1 MARTIFMLDLDA
13 FFCSVEE
20 IYDYSLKNIPFAIA
34 NVTENGLISESHS
47 IISTSNYEARKFGVK
62 SAMHVYDAIKLCKNL
77 KLIPV
82 NMERYVDASKRFIN
96 LIASTYTNKYEQT
109 SIDDYYLD
117 VTELLPMY
125 HNNPLIL
132 AAQIQDLVYK
142 RLQLSVSIGISNI
155 KSLAKIACDFN
166 KPHGISTLY
175 PSEIPT
181 KLFNLPIDKINGV
194 GKKRIIQFHN
204 LGIRKVV
211 DFYNYKDHKKL
222 KSIFGSFY
230 NHLMDLINVSIE
242 NDDCVIDKYNEFKQ
256 ISRTHTYSLASA
268 DFDELKVKLR
278 NVVQDLVDEID
289 FSQIKPKQVTL
300 KLRYEKH
307 KVNSKT
313 KTLFDES
320 VVNDTNIYSYAL
332 ELFLDLW
339 NENPIKGIAI
349 SLGKL

>member
-1 MARTIFMLDLDA
+1 MAKTIFMLDLDA

-20 IYDYSLKNIPFAIA
+20 IYDYSLKSIPFAIA

-47 IISTSNYEARKFGVK
+47 IISTSNYEARKYGVK

-82 NMERYVDASKRFIN
+82 NMERYVNASKRFIN
-96 LIASTYTNKYEQT
+96 LITTMYTNKYEQT

-117 VTELLPMY
+117 VTEMLPMY

-142 RLQLSVSIGISNI
+142 RLQLSVSIGISSV
-155 KSLAKIACDFN
+155 KSLAKIACDLN

-181 KLFNLPIDKINGV
+181 KLFNLQIDKISGV

-204 LGIRKVV
+204 LGIRKVI

-230 NHLMDLINVSIE
+230 NHLMSLINVSIK
-242 NDDCVIDKYNEFKQ
+242 DDDLVIDKYNESKQ
-256 ISRTHTYSLASA
+256 ISRTHTFSLASS
-268 DFDELKVKLR
+268 DFDELKIKLR
-278 NVVQDLVDEID
+278 NVVQDLVTEID
-289 FSQIKPKQVTL
+289 FNGIKPKQITL

-307 KVNSKT
+307 KITSKT
-313 KTLFDES
+313 KTLSDDF
-320 VVNDTNIYSYAL
+320 VINNINIYSYAL
-332 ELFLDLW
+332 ELFLDL
-339 NENPIKGIAI
+339 
-349 SLGKL
+349 